1 MKSVLFTALCAAP
14 ALCLAQ
20 TAAPTAAPAA
30 AATTAADEAASVTLD
45 PVLVT
50 ASRTPQPQ
58 SQTLASTI
66 VIDRAQIEAAQAGD
80 VAELLRFNAGLDIGR
95 SGGPGQLTSVFIRGG
110 ESNHTLVLI
119 DGVRVNP
126 ATSGGAALQN
136 LSPAAIERIEIVK
149 GPRTTLYGSDAIAGV
164 INIITR
170 SAGAQQIEAAVRGG
184 SYGTVDGS
192 AGYSNTVGNYGL
204 SVDTQQQRSDGFPAC
219 AGGTSDSGFRN
230 NSVTAKASAKTG
242 IARFEARAFNTQGK
256 TDTYDFCGA
265 GGFNPTAQEFRNQVL
280 ALSASSQLLSNWAST
295 LSFSRGEDRVR
306 QYASA
311 DFVRTIRPQLDWQ
324 NTVAV
329 LPGLRALFGGQLY
342 QERVDADS
350 FGTVT
355 HQNVDASNAF
365 LQAQF
370 DNAHHHLLVAGSLFN
385 HEAFDSRATW
395 NAEYGYD
402 LYRRELYKTT
412 FIAAAGTGFRAPD
425 ASDRY
430 GFGGNPDLAPER
442 SQNLEVG
449 IRQRW
454 GATQT
459 WDLRAFRSRVR
470 NLISVDYDAANDA
483 NGDFVNDSTGGP
495 AFLAVNIGR
504 TRNEGL
510 EATYR
515 YADALWSGTLTGIV
529 QNPKDRSTDAS
540 LDRRARRSVTAQ
552 LRREIGRFYVSTDVL
567 GSSDR
572 SDFGGKDSGYTLWNL
587 GAGVRLP
594 RGFSLSA
601 RLENLLD
608 RDYQTAN
615 GYRQAGRSVYG
626 TLRWQQR

>member
-20 TAAPTAAPAA
+20 TSASAAEDDAK
-30 AATTAADEAASVTLD
+30 VTLD

-50 ASRTPQPQ
+50 ASRTPQAQ

-95 SGGPGQLTSVFIRGG
+95 TGGPGQTTSVFIRGG

-136 LSPAAIERIEIVK
+136 LSPDMIERIEIVK

-170 SAGAQQIEAAVRGG
+170 SAGAQQIDAAIRGG

-204 SVDTQQQRSDGFPAC
+204 SVNTQQQRSDGFSAC
-219 AGGTSDSGFRN
+219 AGGDSDSGYRN
-230 NSVTAKASAKTG
+230 NTVNAKATAKTG
-242 IARFEARAFNTQGK
+242 IARFEARAFNAQGK
-256 TDTYDFCGA
+256 TETYDSCSPSFGLNA
-265 GGFNPTAQEFRNQVL
+265 TAQEFRNQTL
-280 ALSASSQLLSNWAST
+280 ALSASSQLLSNWDST
-295 LSFSRGEDRVR
+295 LSLSRGEDRVR
-306 QYASA
+306 QYSSA
-311 DFVRTIRPQLDWQ
+311 DTVRTIRPQLDWQ
-324 NTVAV
+324 NTVTV
-329 LPGLRALFGGQLY
+329 LPGLRALFGGQVY
-342 QERVDADS
+342 QERIDALS
-350 FGTVT
+350 FGSTI
-355 HQNVDASNAF
+355 HQVVDVSNGF
-365 LQAQF
+365 LQAQY
-370 DNAHHHLLVAGSLFN
+370 DNAHHHLLVAGSVFN
-385 HEAFDSRATW
+385 HEAFDSRLTW

-412 FIAAAGTGFRAPD
+412 FIASAGTGFRAPD
-425 ASDRY
+425 ASDRF

-442 SQNLEVG
+442 SQNQEVG

-454 GATQT
+454 GANQT
-459 WDLRAFRSRVR
+459 WDLRAFRARYR
-470 NLISVDYDAANDA
+470 NLISVEFDPSNDPTV
-483 NGDFVNDSTGGP
+483 DFG
-495 AFLAVNIGR
+495 FRAVNVDR
-504 TRNEGL
+504 ARNEGL

-515 YADALWSGTLTGIV
+515 YADALWSGSLTGIV
-529 QNPKDRSTDAS
+529 QNPRDRSDDSA
-540 LDRRARRSVTAQ
+540 LLRRARRSVTAQ
-552 LRREIGRFYVSTDVL
+552 VRRELGRYYISTDVL
-567 GSSDR
+567 GTSDR
-572 SDFGGKDSGYTLWNL
+572 ADIDAARGAPTKDSGYVLWNL

-601 RLENLLD
+601 RAENLLD
-608 RDYQTAN
+608 RQYQTAA
-615 GYRQAGRSVYG
+615 GYNQAGRAGYA
-626 TLRWQQR
+626 TLRWQYR